1 MTTTSAVERR
11 MIKLTQVIRE
21 EFEEAPGLRIS
32 VEEAARFWD
41 LDEETCAQVLARLL
55 SAGFLAKGVD
65 DRYRPAGDQP
75 AGSRSIAACAP
86 GFAESLN
93 AQRCG
98 AS

>member
-1 MTTTSAVERR
+1 

-41 LDEETCAQVLARLL
+41 LDQETCGQVLARLL
-55 SAGFLAKGVD
+55 TAGFLAKGVD
-65 DRYRPAGDQP
+65 GRYRPAGEEA
-75 AGSRSIAACAP
+75 AGSRSTAAYTP
-86 GFAESLN
+86 GFAERLN
-93 AQRCG
+93 ARRCG